1 MTVVVDVRSAVS
13 SRPRGRWLS
22 LAIPVGLF
30 ALTRV
35 TAAVM
40 LAVAGRE
47 QIALEPDWLHGTA
60 QPGPHPGYWQL
71 LANWDGQWY
80 RAIAEHGYPD
90 SLPRD
95 DQGAVGQNEYA
106 FFPLYPGLVRL
117 VMGLS
122 RLPFHPAA
130 ALVSLVAGAAA
141 MVILFRTVE
150 RSSSRFGATMAVAAL
165 CSFPAA
171 PVLQAAYTE
180 SLSLLLI
187 VACLA
192 LLQARRYGPMLLV
205 AVALAL
211 TRPIAL
217 ALAGVV
223 AVHWLVRWMRRDR
236 EPFAPREQTRCAA
249 VVVATAATFGLW
261 PAVVALRT
269 GTWNAYLLTQQAWL
283 VSDDSAWASWLG
295 TLLRPGQRGAGI
307 VALLAVV
314 AVTALV
320 LVPRAR
326 QWPLEWR
333 AWAPVY
339 LLFILAV
346 APPATSGV
354 RYLMLMVVPWWPAL
368 PSRSD
373 RLPRGFRL
381 ALLALVL
388 ILGVLL
394 QWWWIRN
401 FLVVR
406 PQAYGYA

>member
-1 MTVVVDVRSAVS
+1 
-13 SRPRGRWLS
+13 
-22 LAIPVGLF
+22 
-30 ALTRV
+30 
-35 TAAVM
+35 
-40 LAVAGRE
+40 
-47 QIALEPDWLHGTA
+47 
-60 QPGPHPGYWQL
+60 
-71 LANWDGQWY
+71 
-80 RAIAEHGYPD
+80 
-90 SLPRD
+90 
-95 DQGAVGQNEYA
+95 
-106 FFPLYPGLVRL
+106 
-117 VMGLS
+117 
-122 RLPFHPAA
+122 
-130 ALVSLVAGAAA
+130 
-141 MVILFRTVE
+141 
-150 RSSSRFGATMAVAAL
+150 
-165 CSFPAA
+165 
-171 PVLQAAYTE
+171 
-180 SLSLLLI
+180 
-187 VACLA
+187 
-192 LLQARRYGPMLLV
+192 MLLV

-236 EPFAPREQTRCAA
+236 EPFAPREQKRCAA